1 MICLSQSLMGVTVPF
16 DLRVVYKFSN
26 EFFNEILFVCRYSF
40 LKEKTWQLF
49 PLDLS
54 LSVNTLGKFSILI
67 ANLINARNIKYSSL
81 FSAFKTSS
89 SFPPKKIKIWE
100 FISCGVISPDRKM
113 FQSSMGLPAK
123 WTMDFW
129 PIRAKLCLRH
139 VIINNCEGG
148 SWKAAKQRIM

>member
-26 EFFNEILFVCRYSF
+26 KFFKEILFVCRCSF

-54 LSVNTLGKFSILI
+54 LSVSTLGKFSILK

-89 SFPPKKIKIWE
+89 SFSPKQIKIWE
-100 FISCGVISPDRKM
+100 FIPCGAISPDRKM

-129 PIRAKLCLRH
+129 PIRAKLCLSH

-148 SWKAAKQRIM
+148 SWKAAKQKIL

>member
-1 MICLSQSLMGVTVPF
+1 MICLCQSLMGVTVPF

-26 EFFNEILFVCRYSF
+26 KFFKEILFVCRYSF

-54 LSVNTLGKFSILI
+54 LSVSTLGKFSILI
-67 ANLINARNIKYSSL
+67 ANLINARNIKYLSL

-89 SFPPKKIKIWE
+89 SFPPKQIKIWE
-100 FISCGVISPDRKM
+100 FIPCGAISPDRKM

-123 WTMDFW
+123 
-129 PIRAKLCLRH
+129 
-139 VIINNCEGG
+139 
-148 SWKAAKQRIM
+148 